1 MLKFIA
7 DKTVFDIRIKDKK
20 AHASCKYGSV
30 VSAEMLS
37 KLILFCEQR
46 GFAEVLVWGLDKAYF
61 SVDGGPDL
69 ITDLLRHRVP
79 DKSVPGCMWF
89 ARGDGGEGGWG
100 VVKDGSKGVF
110 SAQYVACM
118 VNAS

>member
-7 DKTVFDIRIKDKK
+7 DKTSFDIKK
-20 AHASCKYGSV
+20 QGNQAHAYCKYGAI

-37 KLILFCEQR
+37 KLIVFCEQK
-46 GFAEVLVWGLDKAYF
+46 GFTEVLVKGLDKAYF
-61 SVDGGPDL
+61 SVDGSAEL
-69 ITDLLRHRVP
+69 ITDLLRLRVP

-89 ARGDGGEGGWG
+89 GREDEGEGGWG
-100 VVKDGSKGVF
+100 VVRDGSKGVF
-110 SAQYVACM
+110 SAQYVARM